1 MANPWSASGG
11 RIEIIMNHKADLN
24 LLVPAATESI
34 QQWARDI
41 KGMGIF
47 IVIYKFGSVVRI
59 MVANTAVTVCAYK

>member
-1 MANPWSASGG
+1 MDQKTN
-11 RIEIIMNHKADLN
+11 N
-24 LLVPAATESI
+24 LLVHAATESI